1 MGFEG
6 MGKGMA
12 PSSDRP
18 LGAPFG
24 TGRKCVLV
32 VEDELL
38 IRLIVSDE
46 LRDAGYDV
54 IEAFNADEALT
65 VLRSLVRVDL
75 IISDVRMPGT
85 LDGLGLLA
93 EVGTAFPKLP
103 VIMTSG
109 HLEPG
114 LALTNGAVAFLTKPY
129 ALEALVSVVEKALE
143 RDQ

>member
-1 MGFEG
+1 
-6 MGKGMA
+6 MGKAMA
-12 PSSDRP
+12 PSSDTP
-18 LGAPFG
+18 LEAPFG

-38 IRLIVSDE
+38 IRLILSDE

-85 LDGLGLLA
+85 VDGLGLLA
-93 EVGTAFPKLP
+93 EVRAAFPKLP

-109 HLEPG
+109 HLEPR
-114 LALTNGAVAFLTKPY
+114 LALTNGATAFLTKPY
-129 ALEALVSVVEKALE
+129 GLEAMVSVVQKALE